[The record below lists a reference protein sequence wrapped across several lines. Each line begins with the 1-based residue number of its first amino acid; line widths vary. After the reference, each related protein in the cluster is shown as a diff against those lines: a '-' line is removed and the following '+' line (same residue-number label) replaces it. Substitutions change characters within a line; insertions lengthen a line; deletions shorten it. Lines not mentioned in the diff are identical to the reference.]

1 MIDIYSLW
9 AEKAETLSVRVKA
22 IARGNE
28 DFYQEGIL
36 GLRDGLLRDPRAT
49 DSYLLQAAKFAM
61 NNYKNRGKSVDNGS
75 KHPVTKTLLDGTVKT
90 YKKDMVP
97 IYIDNLVSGFR
108 SEFPDHSYPPDILA
122 LDTICA
128 EKFYGLLDKDEAKL
142 VGTCI
147 QTLDGRSHDYKAR
160 RELGMDNVKYSTVK
174 RSAYRKFII
183 AFGTDE
189 QIDTLDERDAY
200 EYQGSYERM

>member
-1 MIDIYSLW
+1 MIDLSALW
-9 AEKAETLSVRVKA
+9 NEKTEQLSHRVKA
-22 IARGNE
+22 IARGDE

-36 GLRDGLLRDPRAT
+36 GIRDGLLRDPYAT

-75 KHPVTKTLLDGTVKT
+75 KHGYTRKLLDGTVKT

-97 IYIDNLVSGFR
+97 IYIDKLVSEFQL
-108 SEFPDHSYPPDILA
+108 EFPDHSYPPDVLA
-122 LDTICA
+122 LDKVCA
-128 EKFYGLLDKDEAKL
+128 ERFYGLLDRDEADL
-142 VGTCI
+142 VDTCI

-160 RELGMDNVKYSTVK
+160 RELGMDNIEYNSIK
-174 RSAYRKFII
+174 RSAYQKFIR

-189 QIDTLDERDAY
+189 QVEIVNERVMMDY
-200 EYQGSYERM
+200 D